1 MGHFID
7 FFKED
12 INKEINLEIIFDI
25 NIINNDEK
33 IDYES
38 KINNNNDDSL
48 KFGIKTHYPQIFYN
62 QWLIELLDEELSTVK
77 SVKLNIKIKKV
88 SQYILFNFDNYF
100 GNIEFNIYNLKIII
114 S

>member
-1 MGHFID
+1 MSWVQLFRLLMIVSLYFASACFPQEHKHESNSAGARSNKVRQTQVRNHFPD
-7 FFKED
+7 TD
-12 INKEINLEIIFDI
+12 
-25 NIINNDEK
+25 
-33 IDYES
+33 
-38 KINNNNDDSL
+38 
-48 KFGIKTHYPQIFYN
+48 FYN